1 MFINLHSKCFEL
13 LIDKKET
20 ASFGKPLQQLGAK
33 GVLFFFVKVILHKV
47 SPFFSITFY
56 NKMV

>member
-33 GVLFFFVKVILHKV
+33 GVLFFFCQ
-47 SPFFSITFY
+47 SDTAYSITFFQY
-56 NKMV
+56 HILQ